1 MNELTGKRAREAPV
15 LDVEATYLD
24 DEAIIAT
31 VILGDVTDI
40 GPKAAVANIQQLVS
54 ILHIVVLLAGPEKGK
69 FLILLK
75 PKMMLVGVIAFRRAV
90 FTKTP
95 GFILIIESIA
105 ATQSVCLL
113 YTSPSPRDKRQSRM
127 PSSA

>member
-54 ILHIVVLLAGPEKGK
+54 ILHIVVLLAGLELPVG
-69 FLILLK
+69 
-75 PKMMLVGVIAFRRAV
+75 MDLV
-90 FTKTP
+90 
-95 GFILIIESIA
+95 
-105 ATQSVCLL
+105 SV
-113 YTSPSPRDKRQSRM
+113 
-127 PSSA
+127 A